1 MHSPLE
7 ILDFLTNV
15 NMTHQ
20 KFPSNHVATYH
31 GDLLLLLLLCDM
43 KGQQPTPKCIKN
55 KRKMNPLQGGG
66 RGGGGG
72 RSPSDT
78 PHHHRQPPK
87 PPNQG
92 STPPCQAWTT
102 PKKPRNQNVQTTYI
116 RCPFQFQ
123 CQTTYIFFSRLGR
136 SKSKGMQEICFFF

>member
-31 GDLLLLLLLCDM
+31 GDLLLLLLCDM

-66 RGGGGG
+66 RGGGAEPLG
-72 RSPSDT
+72 
-78 PHHHRQPPK
+78 HA
-87 PPNQG
+87 
-92 STPPCQAWTT
+92 TPPQTT
-102 PKKPRNQNVQTTYI
+102 PQTTQPRINSTLPSMDNPQETKKPK
-116 RCPFQFQ
+116 CPNYLHTLPFPIPVPN
-123 CQTTYIFFSRLGR
+123 YLHIFFPSR
-136 SKSKGMQEICFFF
+136 KIEIKRDARNLFFF